1 MHSELH
7 FFNRNFATG
16 FAHTVRGSRL
26 SDLWWDMATNPN
38 LPLGAFITTL
48 GGKRCTALPRT
59 DVNTQ
64 TSTTSTSSSFSSL
77 STSTT
82 SAAQVLVPVPPAVQ
96 LTTAQ
101 LTPPP
106 PAVAT
111 SSAAV
116 SIDQFS
122 TIASTPEAVSPA
134 AVAPQ
139 PQASVADNSIAA
151 LPSTAIT
158 TPLAATT
165 ASQVLPT
172 PAQSEVLQTDSSA
185 AAPFTTIG
193 LASGS
198 GAAGSATQ
206 TAGSAPSVVAVP
218 NNSSES
224 NGNGSTI
231 AVAGGVIGGVAIVS
245 LVAFFIWFWRR
256 RVLKKRR
263 STLLTPLS
271 ADPSFGTR
279 PRTEKPGYFIRR
291 DSIGPTPRS
300 TKIKAA
306 LRAQYGR
313 VRGRLDTL
321 TRSASVRST
330 ASHSTARSVDMNRGN
345 SQFMDPSPVIGH
357 ERKNS
362 SALSAR
368 ADNDMSIKE
377 RIMEMW
383 ARFTGGRAQ
392 DSGDDKNDIFAARGI
407 AGGMKERAAP
417 TPSSRR
423 LTNKPDFLTLLNMDD
438 SELDR
443 EAQRRRLSRT
453 RGGSEGSGIGGL
465 TLDFGDNP
473 FSDVNALTT
482 NKAKAVPLV
491 VSGANNPF
499 SDANAIAGPSA
510 PPRPST
516 YVKDIRRSRGQSVG
530 ASTIDL
536 NKVYD
541 LQGLRVVNET
551 SRPPSGLTGLGQHE
565 SSFYFRDSSGSIE
578 SFATKRGKFRSD
590 PFDLEQLSSQVSG
603 SIPGYTVRPNIPS
616 SNFSTVGDSNHGG
629 RFSSSG
635 SISMQY
641 QQRVG
646 AMGAGIL
653 ARPAAAHTR
662 NISDI
667 SSRYTSGISN
677 GTLDEWSDPGPDVGP
692 AAQGIYDASR
702 RSSAA
707 DAYNPYSSGS
717 GSEAGSRRTSQA
729 SSVKLGYAL

>member
-1 MHSELH
+1 
-7 FFNRNFATG
+7 
-16 FAHTVRGSRL
+16 
-26 SDLWWDMATNPN
+26 MATNPN

-64 TSTTSTSSSFSSL
+64 TSTTSTSSSFSSF
-77 STSTT
+77 STTT
-82 SAAQVLVPVPPAVQ
+82 SAVQVLVPVPPAVQ

-106 PAVAT
+106 PPPAVAT
-111 SSAAV
+111 SSVV
-116 SIDQFS
+116 SVDQFS

-151 LPSTAIT
+151 LPSTALN

-165 ASQVLPT
+165 ASASASASASQVAPT
-172 PAQSEVLQTDSSA
+172 PAQSEVLQTDTSA

-198 GAAGSATQ
+198 GAAAAGTQ
-206 TAGSAPSVVAVP
+206 TAASAQTVLAVP
-218 NNSSES
+218 STSSGS
-224 NGNGSTI
+224 NGNSSTI
-231 AVAGGVIGGVAIVS
+231 AVAGGVIGGVAVIS

-256 RVLKKRR
+256 RILKKRR

-271 ADPSFGTR
+271 ADPSFGTG
-279 PRTEKPGYFIRR
+279 PRAEKPGYFIRR

-330 ASHSTARSVDMNRGN
+330 VSHSTVRSVDMNRGN
-345 SQFMDPSPVIGH
+345 SQFMDTSPIIGH

-377 RIMEMW
+377 RIIEMW
-383 ARFTGGRAQ
+383 ARFTGGRSQ
-392 DSGDDKNDIFAARGI
+392 DPGDDKNDIFAARGI
-407 AGGMKERAAP
+407 SGGMKEKTV

-438 SELDR
+438 GELDR

-465 TLDFGDNP
+465 TLDFGEDP

-482 NKAKAVPLV
+482 NNLKAVPLV

-499 SDANAIAGPSA
+499 SDTNAIAGSSA

-551 SRPPSGLTGLGQHE
+551 SRPPSGTTGVGPHE

-603 SIPGYTVRPNIPS
+603 SIPGYTTRPNIPS

-641 QQRVG
+641 QQSVG
-646 AMGAGIL
+646 SMGAGIL

-707 DAYNPYSSGS
+707 DAYNPYSSGPGSGS